1 MGPAVQADDFI
12 RCACVLVSLPTVS
25 YSPRSCPS
33 AQSSATYLVAGKW
46 RVANCKQQEASKQ
59 QSNSNKV
66 ARASK
71 WQVASG
77 KRSRA
82 AYIRCGQTSEPDERL
97 FSLTMHPSGSPLDTK
112 MSTLAHVMLQ
122 ASRRGLRAA
131 RRGLRAVC
139 VQATVWKA

>member
-1 MGPAVQADDFI
+1 MQVARSKQA
-12 RCACVLVSLPTVS
+12 A
-25 YSPRSCPS
+25 
-33 AQSSATYLVAGKW
+33 
-46 RVANCKQQEASKQ
+46 KQQHQGGK
-59 QSNSNKV
+59 
-66 ARASK
+66 SK